1 MCVAGLSI
9 LGGVFGLFSF
19 QSFFF
24 VGEVSVVLLPLSVVL
39 CNRKVVVDVTLKNDS
54 CVSVEILSDY
64 VRYAI
69 LILRLGLEYTFVKSY
84 TNTLVI
90 SNIVSVCKHIQ

>member
-1 MCVAGLSI
+1 MDDPGHHRRLEGGLSI

-39 CNRKVVVDVTLKNDS
+39 LMVSKTTVVVLCHRKVVVDVTLKIDICAS
-54 CVSVEILSDY
+54 FVVKQ
-64 VRYAI
+64 
-69 LILRLGLEYTFVKSY
+69 LRLFYSM
-84 TNTLVI
+84 
-90 SNIVSVCKHIQ
+90 

>member
-1 MCVAGLSI
+1 MGLGALEMGLSI

-39 CNRKVVVDVTLKNDS
+39 LLVSKTTVVVLCHRKAVVDITLKIDICAS
-54 CVSVEILSDY
+54 FGVKQ
-64 VRYAI
+64 
-69 LILRLGLEYTFVKSY
+69 LRLFYSM
-84 TNTLVI
+84 
-90 SNIVSVCKHIQ
+90 